1 VDAIARRLTVA
12 AMRTV
17 TPVDE
22 IMVSLLAGATKAAL
36 VAGAAVYVALTLHI
50 PVAGIVAG
58 LGVGGLAFAFASRET
73 LQNVFGAGILL
84 ADRPFKRGDAIV
96 AGDVRGIVEGVG
108 IRSTRVRTSEDS
120 LMVVPNGKLADA
132 TINNL
137 GTRRYRVTTGKISVD
152 WTGKPEQVDAL
163 IEGIRAILDAR
174 EDVVKERTQV
184 GAMGLGTDGVE
195 VEFTAFLKVP
205 NLTAERAVKHEILR
219 EVLALAHRLKLP
231 CCEER
236 PQYLEVVRT

>member
-1 VDAIARRLTVA
+1 
-12 AMRTV
+12 M
-17 TPVDE
+17 
-22 IMVSLLAGATKAAL
+22 
-36 VAGAAVYVALTLHI
+36 
-50 PVAGIVAG
+50 
-58 LGVGGLAFAFASRET
+58 
-73 LQNVFGAGILL
+73 
-84 ADRPFKRGDAIV
+84 
-96 AGDVRGIVEGVG
+96 
-108 IRSTRVRTSEDS
+108 
-120 LMVVPNGKLADA
+120 
-132 TINNL
+132 
-137 GTRRYRVTTGKISVD
+137 
-152 WTGKPEQVDAL
+152 DAL

-184 GAMGLGTDGVE
+184 GAVGLGTDGVE